1 MDPLCLPLDQTKTR
15 NTISMRLYMHSKRP
29 IFNLF
34 LRSFV
39 LFPTSCYRARL
50 IRALSCLS
58 NGPSSRFKKGL
69 VLTITSARNLRP
81 FTCIIMFIHISFV
94 TLIFALSA
102 FGMPMKRDATQVMTD
117 IEGMN
122 NKTSSLDK
130 AINDLPSGG
139 ATLAQVMVSVFKD
152 FRVCLSPTTLLSIL
166 L

>member
-1 MDPLCLPLDQTKTR
+1 
-15 NTISMRLYMHSKRP
+15 
-29 IFNLF
+29 
-34 LRSFV
+34 
-39 LFPTSCYRARL
+39 
-50 IRALSCLS
+50 
-58 NGPSSRFKKGL
+58 
-69 VLTITSARNLRP
+69 
-81 FTCIIMFIHISFV
+81 MFIHISFV